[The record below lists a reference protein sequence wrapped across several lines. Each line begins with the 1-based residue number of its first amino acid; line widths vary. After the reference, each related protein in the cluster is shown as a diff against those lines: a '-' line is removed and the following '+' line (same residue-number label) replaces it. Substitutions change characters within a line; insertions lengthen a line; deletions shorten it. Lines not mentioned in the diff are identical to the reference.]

1 MKRIL
6 ILAACAVLMLNVNA
20 VKAAPVHSSPIGVTV
35 TDGDPF
41 DQIMDV
47 LKELKNI
54 KEELIKIKADENNSN
69 RFMNQAALDAAGKVF
84 EQMMK
89 LGELQEKYGS
99 VPFTDSERTK
109 LTDFFVQNYVLLSD
123 SPLTDEA
130 AQGVRDKLKEYNTIG
145 ELITGLAT
153 DL

>member
-20 VKAAPVHSSPIGVTV
+20 VKAAPVTSSPIGVTV

-47 LKELKNI
+47 LKDLKSI
-54 KEELIKIKADENNSN
+54 KEELIKIKAEDNNSN

-84 EQMMK
+84 EQMIK
-89 LGELQEKYGS
+89 LGELQDKYGS
-99 VPFTDSERTK
+99 VPFTDGERTK
-109 LTDFFVQNYVLLSD
+109 LTDFFVQNYILLGD
-123 SPLTDEA
+123 SPLNNEA
-130 AQGVRDKLKEYNTIG
+130 AQDLRNKLNSYNTIG
-145 ELITGLAT
+145 ELITGLAK